1 MLLKTNQSRPL
12 PIEEIVSE
20 LSEQPAE
27 VLTDADY
34 ENEDEESDEQT
45 VHAWRN
51 EVDEAIKIL
60 NI

>member
-20 LSEQPAE
+20 LSEQPAG

-45 VHAWRN
+45 AHAWRN